1 MATAKMHD
9 GRAIVAYVDD
19 KAIDSNGEEIPGAPK
34 PKKDTDPS
42 EQPGALGAPTPEE
55 RMGRAIATAIV
66 DPKGTLGKK
75 NASKG
80 EGTSGQ
86 TSGDDALPTI
96 KDLPDAVGKLKTVA
110 DVKAMAK
117 RDDRATAG
125 PIYDARIAELEA

>member
-34 PKKDTDPS
+34 PPKDTDPS

-55 RMGRAIATAIV
+55 RMGRAIAMAII
-66 DPKGTLGKK
+66 DPKGVK
-75 NASKG
+75 NAGAPAS
-80 EGTSGQ
+80 
-86 TSGDDALPTI
+86 DDTALPTI

-110 DVKAMAK
+110 EVKAMAK
-117 RDDRATAG
+117 RDDRATAEH
-125 PIYDARIAELEA
+125 IYDARIAEIEAK